1 MKKPYAKDRILAR
14 VAELGGVWPP
24 AKQLAEEFGCSALTV
39 KKARQDYER
48 QEEEKRVK
56 GLKNPCPYCQSHEQ
70 TEGIRACD
78 ECSQFLTDCFGLAQ
92 MTLFLKK
99 NVHHQLEPE
108 ALNRARMALAAI
120 IEEWVTERARI
131 EVWGD
136 QMAERWNNS
145 WFYQGNGAGTAEYD
159 DMDDDD
165 ADEGDD

>member
-1 MKKPYAKDRILAR
+1 MKKPSAKDRILAR

-24 AKQLAEEFGCSALTV
+24 KKQLAEEIGCSPLTV
-39 KKARQDYER
+39 TKTRQEFQR

-56 GLKNPCPYCQSHEQ
+56 DLKNPCPYCQRQER
-70 TEGIRACD
+70 TEGIHACD

-108 ALNRARMALAAI
+108 ELNRAKMALAAI

-136 QMAERWNNS
+136 QLGERWNNR
-145 WFYQGNGAGTAEYD
+145 WFYQGNGAGIDEYD
-159 DMDDDD
+159 D
-165 ADEGDD
+165 DEDGEDED